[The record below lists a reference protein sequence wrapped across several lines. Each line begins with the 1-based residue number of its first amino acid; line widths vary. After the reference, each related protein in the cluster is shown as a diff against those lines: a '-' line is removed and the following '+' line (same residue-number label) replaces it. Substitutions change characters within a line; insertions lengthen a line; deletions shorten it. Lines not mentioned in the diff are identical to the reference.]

1 MRKMRIYSPLE
12 NELKLELD
20 SLLKL
25 NDTGQKRT
33 K

>member
-25 NDTGQKRT
+25 NDVGQKRT